1 MWDGRRANKDSSC
14 NPIVSITKQIIKIRP
29 SVITIIIIIVINRDR
44 FMRGYRSFAF
54 VCLTIRLHEA
64 MGKDHDKAVH
74 EWKSTFLP
82 SIASNIQVT
91 IIHII
96 ST

>member
-29 SVITIIIIIVINRDR
+29 SVITIIIIIVINCDR

-54 VCLTIRLHEA
+54 VCLTNLLFDYTRPW
-64 MGKDHDKAVH
+64 GKITTKQFMNGRAPFFHH
-74 EWKSTFLP
+74 LLQTFR
-82 SIASNIQVT
+82 
-91 IIHII
+91 
-96 ST
+96 

>member
-1 MWDGRRANKDSSC
+1 MLQKLCICMSH
-14 NPIVSITKQIIKIRP
+14 K
-29 SVITIIIIIVINRDR
+29 SV
-44 FMRGYRSFAF
+44 
-54 VCLTIRLHEA
+54 IRLHEA

-82 SIASNIQVT
+82 SLASNNQVT